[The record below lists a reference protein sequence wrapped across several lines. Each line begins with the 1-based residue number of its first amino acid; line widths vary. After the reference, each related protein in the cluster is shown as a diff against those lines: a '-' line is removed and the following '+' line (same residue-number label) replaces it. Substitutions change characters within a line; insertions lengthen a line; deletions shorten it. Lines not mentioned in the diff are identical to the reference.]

1 MTNQF
6 DLNKLNSFIESANN
20 IISCDSECQRNKTIQ
35 ELKNKLET
43 AESNLTLAA
52 PEFEIAKRNYYT
64 YISGQSG
71 YMELIE
77 KELEEKADVFVK
89 LFKDSYETEISKIK
103 TQLDTYNGL
112 LINFRNIVD
121 LYKQYKKEN
130 KDLFEELK
138 EETNDILTNDRK
150 TYYENQQIDGLNST
164 YYYILCV
171 IYYLIV
177 GCFFVFSL
185 IYPSTFNWKV
195 RLFIL
200 VIFFILPFISTILLG
215 KIIQLIYWLFGILP
229 KNVYL

>member
-171 IYYLIV
+171 IYYIIV
-177 GCFFVFSL
+177 E
-185 IYPSTFNWKV
+185 
-195 RLFIL
+195 
-200 VIFFILPFISTILLG
+200 
-215 KIIQLIYWLFGILP
+215 
-229 KNVYL
+229 